1 MRSGLITLHRP
12 ERDPPHILPTVVWTV
27 RMNIHVANSND
38 AHTQMDAEPIVDAAD
53 AEPEPPNPVHEILTV
68 CGITTAAN
76 RATFINIEGLDSME
90 AFASMN
96 GDSDVTDMAKRMS
109 SRPNA
114 AAGRVI
120 LGTMQIKRLQAL
132 VYWVKD
138 HDKRGLQA
146 QPGMWTREVMAAAMA
161 RKESEHNLDKI
172 DVDIINPGK
181 CQTDAGWDN
190 WQICFANKLSAI
202 MGAAK
207 VLLII

>member
-1 MRSGLITLHRP
+1 
-12 ERDPPHILPTVVWTV
+12 
-27 RMNIHVANSND
+27 
-38 AHTQMDAEPIVDAAD
+38 MDAEPVIDAAN
-53 AEPEPPNPVHEILTV
+53 AESEPPNPVHEILTI

-76 RATFINIEGLDSME
+76 RKTFINIEGLDSVE

-96 GDSDVTDMAKRMS
+96 GDSDVMEMAKRMA

-138 HDKRGLQA
+138 HNKRGLQA
-146 QPGMWTREVMAAAMA
+146 VPEMWTREVMMAAMA
-161 RKESEHNLDKI
+161 RKESDHNLDK
-172 DVDIINPGK
+172 VDIGIIDPGK

-190 WQICFANKLSAI
+190 
-202 MGAAK
+202 
-207 VLLII
+207 